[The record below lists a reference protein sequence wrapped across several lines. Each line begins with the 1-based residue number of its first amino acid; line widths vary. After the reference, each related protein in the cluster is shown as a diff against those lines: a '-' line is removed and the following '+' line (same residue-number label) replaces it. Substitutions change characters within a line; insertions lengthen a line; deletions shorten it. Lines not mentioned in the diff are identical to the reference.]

1 MIDFEEVKKYLPQYL
16 SSESQDKLFQEL
28 KSFPENIDDRLYSQ
42 ILKKEGIMYQGDG
55 IDGMLVINLPSEEIR
70 PIRSM
75 ILSNSCSIH
84 PSNKKLFQ
92 SRIIYAPIFNLQ
104 KYRERLM
111 DEYKN
116 EENIE
121 TKIEEHVNSLRRQL
135 NTQIF
140 YLPQGGD
147 LEADSIVFLDRLN
160 NCPTDFV
167 TADEISQRKI
177 FTLSNYGF
185 YLFLIKL
192 SIHFT
197 RVREDVERTLLEQH

>member
-16 SSESQDKLFQEL
+16 SDESQDKLFKEL

-55 IDGMLVINLPSEEIR
+55 IDGMLVINLPSAEIR
-70 PIRSM
+70 PVRSM

-84 PSNKKLFQ
+84 PDNNKLFQ

-104 KYRERLM
+104 KYIERLTN
-111 DEYKN
+111 EYKN

-121 TKIEEHVNSLRRQL
+121 TKIEDHVNSLRRQL

-140 YLPQGGD
+140 YLPRGGD

-160 NCPTDFV
+160 NCPTDYV
-167 TADEISQRKI
+167 TDKEISQRKI
-177 FTLSNYGF
+177 FTLSDYGF
-185 YLFLIKL
+185 YLFLIKI

-197 RVREDVERTLLEQH
+197 RVRENLERTLLNKQ

>member
-16 SSESQDKLFQEL
+16 SDESQDKLFKEL

-55 IDGMLVINLPSEEIR
+55 IDGMLVINLPSAEIR
-70 PIRSM
+70 PVRSI

-84 PSNKKLFQ
+84 PDNNKLFQ

-104 KYRERLM
+104 KYIERLTN
-111 DEYKN
+111 EYKN

-121 TKIEEHVNSLRRQL
+121 TKIEDHVNSLRRQL

-140 YLPQGGD
+140 YLPRGGD

-160 NCPTDFV
+160 NCPTDYV
-167 TADEISQRKI
+167 TDKEISQRKI
-177 FTLSNYGF
+177 FTLSDYGF
-185 YLFLIKL
+185 YLFLIKI

-197 RVREDVERTLLEQH
+197 RVRENLERTLLNKQ